1 MENCK
6 EGPRVARLFQ
16 RTEGISGETSKNNLR
31 ELAMLAW
38 KSVFFFHYLGT
49 VHSAMPDAHI
59 FHHTNY
65 ISGVKIS
72 STLIFCSALFIILSK
87 LILYY
92 ALRMKKNP
100 HKCYAYLVI
109 LFHTITVA
117 YGVYSSSSRIHLIT
131 YNN

>member
-6 EGPRVARLFQ
+6 EGTFVARLFQ
-16 RTEGISGETSKNNLR
+16 KTEGISGETSKNNLR
-31 ELAMLAW
+31 ELATLAW
-38 KSVFFFHYLGT
+38 KNFFHYLGT

-65 ISGVKIS
+65 ISGVKIA
-72 STLIFCSALFIILSK
+72 STLIFCSTLFIILSK

-100 HKCYAYLVI
+100 HISAKHVWLHCFTPSQLYIEFTL
-109 LFHTITVA
+109 
-117 YGVYSSSSRIHLIT
+117 SSVDYT
-131 YNN
+131 